1 MKKKLYRSRDDRIIA
16 GVCGGIARYFN
27 VDSTLVRL
35 ALVFIFLFQGIGLI
49 AYVIAWLVMSEEPAR
64 NGYKKYDEYYIEEK
78 RREKAST
85 KDSDSESKRFDSQK
99 ENNERKSETE
109 KQKEEEYYQQYQK
122 DSGTD
127 NNRRKLF
134 AVIMIL
140 IGSIFLIDI
149 WIPALYWEKYWPLI
163 LITAGILLL
172 KGDNDD
178 R

>member
-1 MKKKLYRSRDDRIIA
+1 MNKKLYRSRNDRIIA

-49 AYVIAWLVMSEEPAR
+49 AYLIAWVVMSEEPAR
-64 NGYKKYDEYYIEEK
+64 NGYKKPDNYYIEEE
-78 RREKAST
+78 RHETASS
-85 KDSDSESKRFDSQK
+85 KSSDSQS
-99 ENNERKSETE
+99 ENSNSRTEDDYRKFKTE
-109 KQKEEEYYQQYQK
+109 QQNEEEYYRQYQK
-122 DSGTD
+122 EPGTD

-149 WIPALYWEKYWPLI
+149 WIPTLYWKKYWPLI
-163 LITAGILLL
+163 LIAAGILLL